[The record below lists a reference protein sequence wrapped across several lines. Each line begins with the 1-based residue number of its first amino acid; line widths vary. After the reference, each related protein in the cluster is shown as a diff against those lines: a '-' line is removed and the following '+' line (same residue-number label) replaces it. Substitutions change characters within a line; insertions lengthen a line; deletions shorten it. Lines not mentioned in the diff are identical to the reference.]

1 MPKRVR
7 HVRRLQA
14 IARALLT
21 VPLPIKGVE
30 LCRIAGIEG
39 PHRDPVLADA
49 LDAKIIR
56 AVHESGLNHRPLS
69 AKHYVP
75 VITPGTMAHR

>member
-14 IARALLT
+14 ITRALGMVT
-21 VPLPIKGVE
+21 LPIKGVE
-30 LCRIAGIEG
+30 LCRVANIEG

-49 LDAKIIR
+49 LDAGIVQI
-56 AVHESGLNHRPLS
+56 VYEPGHGHRKLS
-69 AKHYVP
+69 AHQYIP
-75 VITPGTMAHR
+75 VLSPTRERT